1 MIPQEL
7 LKLISNGESVTV
19 EFKKSR
25 TEVTKD
31 VYETI
36 CAFSNRNGGHI
47 FLGINDDGE
56 ILGIEED
63 KVDKI
68 KKEFVTSINN
78 GNKMYPP
85 LYLTPMEYE
94 SKGRH
99 ILYIRVPVS
108 QDVSRCNGRIFDRNH
123 DSDIDITHHSD
134 EVYRLYAR
142 KSGSYYVNKVFP
154 AFDISDLRSDLIER
168 AKIMTRSR
176 AKDHPCR
183 HTAFWYRSND
193 HVRPAAAQDRCH
205 FPGV

>member
-1 MIPQEL
+1 
-7 LKLISNGESVTV
+7 
-19 EFKKSR
+19 
-25 TEVTKD
+25 
-31 VYETI
+31 
-36 CAFSNRNGGHI
+36 
-47 FLGINDDGE
+47 
-56 ILGIEED
+56 
-63 KVDKI
+63 
-68 KKEFVTSINN
+68 
-78 GNKMYPP
+78 MYPP

-193 HVRPAAAQDRCH
+193 HVRPAAAQDRCY